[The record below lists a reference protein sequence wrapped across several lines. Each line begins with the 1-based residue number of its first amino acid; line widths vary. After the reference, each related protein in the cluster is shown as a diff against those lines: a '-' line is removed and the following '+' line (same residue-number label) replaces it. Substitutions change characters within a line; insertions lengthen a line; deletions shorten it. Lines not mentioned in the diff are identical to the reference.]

1 MKDKI
6 LIFVIGL
13 LVGAVITASGFLIYE
28 KANKTKNQ
36 MPNGERI
43 EMMQRPDGERPP
55 ERPNGSEN
63 DGNRPEPPSGNN
75 ASNNQQQKKEVN

>member
-28 KANKTKNQ
+28 KTNNTSQ
-36 MPNGERI
+36 MLNGKRIEMMERPNGERT
-43 EMMQRPDGERPP
+43 
-55 ERPNGSEN
+55 NGSKN